1 MAAPVLKRCRYL
13 WLKDQQDWN
22 RRPLRQYVDLRRLN
36 LKSHRAYRIKESL
49 REIFRL
55 AHPREEAEALLTRW
69 YGWARRCRLEP
80 MEDFAKTVK
89 THWDGIL
96 NAFDSKL
103 TNGRVEA
110 AKAQIQAAKAKAR
123 GYGTVRHLITIA
135 DLVAGKLTHLP
146 SCPFATKQCAKAS
159 A

>member
-1 MAAPVLKRCRYL
+1 MK
-13 WLKDQQDWN
+13 
-22 RRPLRQYVDLRRLN
+22 
-36 LKSHRAYRIKESL
+36 
-49 REIFRL
+49 
-55 AHPREEAEALLTRW
+55 
-69 YGWARRCRLEP
+69 
-80 MEDFAKTVK
+80 DFAKTVK
-89 THWDGIL
+89 NHWDGIL

-110 AKAQIQAAKAKAR
+110 ANGQIQAAKAKAR

-146 SCPFATKQCAKAS
+146 ACPFENRKCANPS